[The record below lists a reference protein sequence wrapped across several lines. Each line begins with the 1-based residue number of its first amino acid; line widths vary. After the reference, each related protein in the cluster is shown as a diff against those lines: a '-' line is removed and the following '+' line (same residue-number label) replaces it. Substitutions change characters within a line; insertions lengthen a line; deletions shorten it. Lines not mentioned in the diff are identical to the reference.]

1 MKQSDACKRLMWL
14 IVISIVVKFMI
25 ILYDF
30 YDFVILI
37 DRIDFAILFS
47 RIYDFVILVYY

>member
-1 MKQSDACKRLMWL
+1 
-14 IVISIVVKFMI
+14 MI
-25 ILYDF
+25 F